1 MSLLT
6 RKLLAHR
13 KNSIFSSDRTLDR
26 GKICR
31 TRQQQSASDVRMTM
45 RTLVPLVLLFLKLAC
60 LSANPFVTLPDGT
73 RLQGIKDGSVSAFRG
88 IRFALPPLNSLRWAP
103 PRPWVNLNLS
113 EVVDAT
119 AFGHTCKQVL
129 WGDDGLF
136 SSDHGN
142 EDCLFL
148 NVYVNLDS
156 LNSRSKNKLLPVG
169 VFVHGGSYVTG
180 ASSLPLYDGVDAVEF
195 WKGQAIIV
203 TTNYR
208 LNVFGF
214 LGSEELRS
222 QDSNYGSTGNQG
234 ISILTWKQESIGF

>member
-1 MSLLT
+1 MALLLIIFLCLAQT
-6 RKLLAHR
+6 RADPVV
-13 KNSIFSSDRTLDR
+13 I
-26 GKICR
+26 
-31 TRQQQSASDVRMTM
+31 
-45 RTLVPLVLLFLKLAC
+45 
-60 LSANPFVTLPDGT
+60 LPDGT
-73 RLQGIKDGSVSAFRG
+73 QLKGITEGGVSAFRG
-88 IRFALPPLNSLRWAP
+88 VRFAQPPINSLRWAP
-103 PRPWVNLNLS
+103 PVPWVNNDTS
-113 EVVDAT
+113 IIYDASK
-119 AFGHTCKQVL
+119 FGHNCKQVL

-148 NVYVNLDS
+148 NIYVDLDAVK
-156 LNSRSKNKLLPVG
+156 NSNKNGSLPVG

-180 ASSLPLYDGVDAVEF
+180 SSSLPLYDGVDAVEF

-222 QDSNYGSTGNQG
+222 QDPASGSTGNNGKFSLKLQVV
-234 ISILTWKQESIGF
+234 SCVFLSQPNQS